1 MNHIPKDPKL
11 LSDQQKD
18 ETIMHLD
25 EVVRLMLA
33 SDAKLLTHL
42 DPAGLPNDLGA
53 HVRKYAEAQRDL
65 VNASRAELERICA
78 PAPEKL
84 Q

>member
-1 MNHIPKDPKL
+1 MNQIPMHPKL

-18 ETIMHLD
+18 ESIIHLD
-25 EVVRLMLA
+25 ELVRLMLA
-33 SDAKLLTHL
+33 ADAKLLTIL

-53 HVRKYAEAQRDL
+53 QVRKYAEAQREL

-78 PAPEKL
+78 PAPGQL